1 MFGNYDWYTMPGW
14 GDDPATANIK
24 ELYDIDIISIDGG
37 GNAAQRLS
45 TMIVGLQLYAEHA
58 YTPGEVSEERLAER
72 VRFCTGVPKEEQS
85 NSACNLQQIHRS

>member
-1 MFGNYDWYTMPGW
+1 MLIVILIDFGNYDWYTMPGW

-45 TMIVGLQLYAEHA
+45 TMIVDGNL
-58 YTPGEVSEERLAER
+58 
-72 VRFCTGVPKEEQS
+72 GVICLSSLLPKQVMS
-85 NSACNLQQIHRS
+85 IMI